1 MATPN
6 LCIIQVA
13 WAFSILYILIAAA
26 IVLAF
31 GGQQW
36 WMPPAASQLARD
48 FDSQFV
54 ITLVSTGFFLVLMH
68 IILSFIVVRFRDGRS
83 QADYWRGN
91 VKWIW
96 ATVGAMAV
104 LDLGLA
110 LGSESIWNRQHI
122 VPEPQNSLRI
132 QVIGQQFVWN
142 VRYPGPDG
150 LFGLTDL
157 TLVDDATNPLGLV
170 PSDTAAKDDL
180 VIPNLVVPLGR
191 PVVLVLGSKD
201 VIHSFFVR
209 ELRIKQDAVPGML
222 IPLRFTADRTG
233 RFEVACA
240 ELCGLG
246 HHQMRTFLEVL
257 EPAEYEERIE
267 QYRRGEY

>member
-1 MATPN
+1 M
-6 LCIIQVA
+6 A

-26 IVLAF
+26 IVLVF

-36 WMPPAASQLARD
+36 WMPPPASALARD

-54 ITLVSTGFFLVLMH
+54 ITLASTGFFLVLMH
-68 IILSFIVVRFRDGRS
+68 LILSFIVVRFREGRS

-96 ATVGAMAV
+96 ATVAAMAV

-110 LGSESIWNRQHI
+110 LGSESIWNSQHI

-201 VIHSFFVR
+201 VIHSLFVR

-222 IPLRFTADRTG
+222 VPLRFTADRTG